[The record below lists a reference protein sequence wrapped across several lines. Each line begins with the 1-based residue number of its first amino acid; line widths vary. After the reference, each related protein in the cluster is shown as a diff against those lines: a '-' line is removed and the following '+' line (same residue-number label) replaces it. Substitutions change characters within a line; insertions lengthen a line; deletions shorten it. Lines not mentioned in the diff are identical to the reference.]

1 MYKCLSILL
10 LIVPVVFSGKV
21 LFFMPVIPKSSKIAW
36 YPLAKAMAENGHQ
49 VTIVSP
55 YPSQKEVQNLEE
67 IIIDNEKLMVY
78 QDEVSKAILGK
89 NLSHWEISRQ
99 LTQFI
104 KPALELNN
112 QTFDTLKA
120 MNFFNERAYDAVV
133 LISVGGNEPGLFVAH
148 HFKATIVTFFVQQ
161 MSLLS
166 QDWSVGQPHHPAYVP
181 QISTL
186 FQ

>member
-10 LIVPVVFSGKV
+10 LIVPVIFGGNL

-36 YPLAKAMAENGHQ
+36 YPLAKEMAERGHQ

-55 YPSQKEVQNLEE
+55 YQSQKEVQNLEE
-67 IIIDNEKLMVY
+67 IIIDGAQLIKY
-78 QDEVSKAILGK
+78 QDEVSKAILGR
-89 NLSHWEISRQ
+89 NLSHWQISRQ
-99 LTQFI
+99 LASFI
-104 KPALELNN
+104 KPALDLNN

-120 MNFFNERAYDAVV
+120 MNFFKERSYDAVV

-186 FQ
+186 YK